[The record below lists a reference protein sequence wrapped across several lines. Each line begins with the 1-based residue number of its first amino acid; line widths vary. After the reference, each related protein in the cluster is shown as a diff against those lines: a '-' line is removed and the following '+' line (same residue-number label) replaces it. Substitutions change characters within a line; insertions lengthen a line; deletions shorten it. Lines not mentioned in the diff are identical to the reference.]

1 MKTRTIS
8 TFIAAFMLCVPLF
21 AQEKIKVACVG
32 NSVTYGYKVP
42 NREINAYPS
51 RLQNMLGD
59 GFEVRNFGHSGA
71 TLLRKG
77 HRPYMSLP
85 EFRDAMAFK
94 ADLVVIHLGLNDT
107 DPRNWPN
114 YRQEFVNDYHAL
126 IDSMRVANPKAKVWI
141 CRMTPISHD
150 HRRFLSGT
158 RDWHAQIQK
167 AIEQVAKGYEDIEL
181 IDLYEPFHA
190 RYDLFPDALHP
201 EVEGAKMLAE
211 IVYGHLTGNFGGLQ
225 MPAYFSDNMVM
236 QRNAPIT
243 VSGKANAAERVKVT
257 FAGKKQKTVVA
268 QNGTWNVSFDA
279 MPAGGPY
286 ELCVYAQSDTLKYQN
301 VWLGD
306 VWVCS
311 GQSNME
317 FTLSSAIDGK
327 ADAKAMG
334 ANNRLHLY
342 HMQPIATTYDYQ
354 WDEATCEAAN
364 RNEFYKGLQWKMSD
378 EQGALNFSAIAFHF
392 GKMLTDSLEDVHIGL
407 VLNAVGGSTTESWI
421 DRSTLEY
428 EFPQILYQWTKGDF
442 GQDWARQRAMRN
454 IAASKNPLQRHPFM
468 PHYLFDAGMRP
479 LKGMACNGVLWY
491 QGESNAHNVEL
502 HENLFELLQ
511 KSWRK
516 FFNNDQLPF
525 YMVQLS
531 SIAPRQSW
539 PHFRDSQRRMSKR
552 LPHTYMAVSSDVG
565 DSLDVHPRNKKV
577 VGQRLALSSLKNTYK
592 FDVVASGPE
601 YVSHKCNKNNIVVQ
615 FADAEGLKTRDGQPV
630 WGFEIAAEDGIYY
643 PAQAVIK
650 GTTVVVSSA
659 SVKRPVN
666 VRYAWIPFANA
677 ANLINAAGLPA
688 STFTTEEMGQ

>member
-1 MKTRTIS
+1 MTCKSILS
-8 TFIAAFMLCVPLF
+8 ALIALILCAPLC

-42 NREINAYPS
+42 NRETNAYPA
-51 RLQNMLGD
+51 RLQTMLGEQ
-59 GFEVRNFGHSGA
+59 FEVQNFGHSGA

-85 EFRDAMAFK
+85 EFKNAMAFQ

-114 YRQEFVNDYHAL
+114 YRQEFVADYHAL
-126 IDSMRVANPKAKVWI
+126 IDSMRVANPKAKIWI

-150 HRRFLSGT
+150 HRRYLSGT

-167 AIEQVAKGYEDIEL
+167 AIEQVAKGYDDIEV
-181 IDLYEPFHA
+181 IDLFEPFHA

-201 EVEGAKMLAE
+201 EVEGAEMLAK
-211 IVYGHLTGNFGGLQ
+211 IVYAHLTGDFGGLQ
-225 MPAYFSDNMVM
+225 MPTYFSDNMVV
-236 QRNAPIT
+236 QRDAPIAI
-243 VSGKANAAERVKVT
+243 SGKANAGERIKVA
-257 FAGKKQKTVVA
+257 FAGKKQKTEVA
-268 QNGTWNVSFDA
+268 KNGTWQVTFDS

-286 ELCVYAQSDTLKYQN
+286 ELCVYAQSDTLKYTN

-317 FTLSSAIDGK
+317 FPLSSAIDGP
-327 ADAKAMG
+327 ADAKAKG
-334 ANNRLHLY
+334 NNPRLHLF
-342 HMQPIATTYDYQ
+342 HMQPITTTYDFQ
-354 WDEATCEAAN
+354 WDEATCAATN
-364 RNEFYKGLQWKMSD
+364 RNEFYKGLKWTMSD
-378 EQGALNFSAIAFHF
+378 EQSALKFSAIAFHF
-392 GKMLTDSLEDVHIGL
+392 GQVLTDSLSDVHVGL

-421 DRSTLEY
+421 DRATLEY

-442 GQDWARQRAMRN
+442 GQEWARQRAMRN
-454 IAASKNPLQRHPFM
+454 ISASKNPMQRHPFM

-516 FFNNDQLPF
+516 FFEHEDLPF

-531 SIAPRQSW
+531 SIAPRHSW
-539 PHFRDSQRRMSKR
+539 PHFRDSQRRMAKR

-565 DSLDVHPRNKKV
+565 DSLDVHPRNKKT
-577 VGQRLALSSLKNTYK
+577 VGQRLALSSLKHTYQ
-592 FDVVASGPE
+592 FNLTASGPE
-601 YVSHKCNKNNIVVQ
+601 YVSYQCYKNKVVLQ
-615 FADAEGLKTRDGQPV
+615 FAHADGLKTRADQAPC
-630 WGFEIAAEDGIYY
+630 GFEIAAEDGLFY

-650 GTTVVVSSA
+650 GTTVVVSSP
-659 SVKRPVN
+659 SVKQPRY
-666 VRYAWIPFANA
+666 VRYAWTPFANA
-677 ANLINAAGLPA
+677 ANLINGAGLPA
-688 STFTTEEMGQ
+688 STFTTEEF